1 MSKDV
6 QIVSELTSK
15 VAIPTVNLGRG
26 IQKIYKTKARNFFG
40 TMKIGQS
47 FTVENRSVEAVK
59 RWSKDWRRDL
69 RATGKKSAKKL
80 AERGFITKH
89 ETVNKTNGVRV
100 WRYV

>member
-1 MSKDV
+1 MSFNV
-6 QIVSELTSK
+6 QIVGELSSK
-15 VAIPTVNLGRG
+15 VKIPEINLGRG
-26 IQKIYKTKARNFFG
+26 PQSLYKAKAKKFFE
-40 TMKIGQS
+40 TMKIGHS
-47 FTVENRSVEAVK
+47 FSVESRSVEAVK

-89 ETVNKTNGVRV
+89 EIINKTSGVRV

>member
-1 MSKDV
+1 MSKNT
-6 QIVSELTSK
+6 QIVGELTSK
-15 VAIPTVNLGRG
+15 VEIPIAGCRG
-26 IQKIYKTKARNFFG
+26 PLAIYKAKAKTFFE
-40 TMKIGQS
+40 TMKVGQS

-59 RWSKDWRRDL
+59 KWSKDWRRDL

-100 WRYV
+100 WRYI

>member
-1 MSKDV
+1 MSINI
-6 QIVSELTSK
+6 QIVGELNDD
-15 VAIPTVNLGRG
+15 IEMPTINQGRG
-26 IQKIYKTKARNFFG
+26 PQALYKAKAKTFFK

-89 ETVNKTNGVRV
+89 EIVNKTNGVRV
-100 WRYV
+100 WRYI

>member
-1 MSKDV
+1 MSENI
-6 QIVSELTSK
+6 QIVGELSSK
-15 VAIPTVNLGRG
+15 VEMPKINLGRG
-26 IQKIYKTKARNFFG
+26 IQKIYKTKARKFFE
-40 TMKIGQS
+40 TMKVGQS
-47 FTVENRSVEAVK
+47 FSVENRSVEAVK

-100 WRYV
+100 WRYI

>member
-26 IQKIYKTKARNFFG
+26 IQKIYKTKARKLFE
-40 TMKIGQS
+40 TMKVGQS
-47 FTVENRSVEAVK
+47 FSVESRSVEAVK

-69 RATGKKSAKKL
+69 RATGKKKDATL
-80 AERGFITKH
+80 ADRGFITKH
-89 ETVNKTNGVRV
+89 EIVGKTQGVRV
-100 WRYV
+100 WRYI

>member
-26 IQKIYKTKARNFFG
+26 IQKIYKTKARNFFRI
-40 TMKIGQS
+40 MKVGQS

-69 RATGKKSAKKL
+69 RATGKKKDSIL
-80 AERGFITKH
+80 ADRGFITKH
-89 ETVNKTNGVRV
+89 EIVDKTQGVRV
-100 WRYV
+100 WRYI

>member
-1 MSKDV
+1 MSNNV
-6 QIVSELTSK
+6 QIVGELSDK
-15 VAIPTVNLGRG
+15 VKIPRINLGRG
-26 IQKIYKTKARNFFG
+26 PQALYKAKAKKFFR

-47 FTVENRSVEAVK
+47 FSVGNRSVEAVK

>member
-1 MSKDV
+1 MKESI
-6 QIVSELTSK
+6 QIVGDLTSQ
-15 VAIPTVNLGRG
+15 IEMPTVNLGKG
-26 IQKIYKTKARNFFG
+26 VQKIYKTKAKKFFK
-40 TMKIGQS
+40 TMKVGQS
-47 FTVENRSVEAVK
+47 FSVENRSVEAVK

-69 RATGKKSAKKL
+69 RATGKKSSTKL